1 MSLIAGNLAI
11 VQRLLDGDQMAWAVI
26 GGAAA
31 HLYGDRRPLNDIDIL
46 VERGALARVVYLL
59 QQSHKAVQSDSG
71 RVIWRGIKLF
81 DDLTVRR
88 GGVSHPFWLDE
99 LMQQHRRRL
108 PLLGAQVMVAAPEDI
123 VAHKLLLQR
132 GPEQGKHD
140 VVDVAGIVRR
150 HQLDIPYLSRR
161 LQLMEAFTLEM
172 IRARLNEFGVVLPNE
187 VTD

>member
-31 HLYGDRRPLNDIDIL
+31 HLYGDRRPINDVDIL
-46 VERGALARVVYLL
+46 VERGALPRVIHLL
-59 QQSHKAVQSDSG
+59 QQSHKAVQADSG

-81 DDLTVRR
+81 EDLTARF
-88 GGVSHPFWLDE
+88 GSVSYPFWLDE
-99 LMQQHRRRL
+99 PMRQHRRRM
-108 PLLGAQVMVAAPEDI
+108 PLLGTQVFVAAPEDI

-140 VVDVAGIVRR
+140 VTDVAGIVRR
-150 HQLDIPYLSRR
+150 HQLDVQYLSVR
-161 LQLMEAFTLEM
+161 LRSMGALELDKV
-172 IRARLNEFGVVLPNE
+172 RSRLNDFGIVLPAT
-187 VTD
+187 VI